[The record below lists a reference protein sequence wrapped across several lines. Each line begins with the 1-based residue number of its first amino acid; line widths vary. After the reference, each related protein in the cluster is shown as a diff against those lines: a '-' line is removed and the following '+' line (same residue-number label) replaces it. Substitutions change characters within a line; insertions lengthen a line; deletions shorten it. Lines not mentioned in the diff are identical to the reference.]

1 MSNEIEKLFYEEVRE
16 KKSAAMGVHNRTG
29 KRGLVGKMVTP
40 ADFSGRDY
48 REARNVAAF
57 NIVDI
62 VQKLQ
67 EAPALKSV
75 LLSKM
80 DEEYRTYRN
89 AIEKTLE
96 AVGEV
101 VRLSIEALAEEVKI
115 LSGRVA
121 ELEAMIATGIPHEP
135 KNGFGVQAAPAPKK
149 MSALGTPRRIRWGS
163 TPAEIKA
170 TAFRII
176 SDWVAKGEDINVHT
190 IKTRC
195 PSMLRWL
202 YGKKAV
208 FDGLKGL
215 VEEFRGQEGGQEAPA
230 PAKPQPEAVA
240 GGEGGA

>member
-16 KKSAAMGVHNRTG
+16 KKTAAMGVHNRTG

-48 REARNVAAF
+48 REARNLSAF
-57 NIVDI
+57 NILDI

-89 AIEKTLE
+89 AIEKTIE
-96 AVGEV
+96 AVGEI
-101 VRLSIEALAEEVKI
+101 VRFSIEALIVEI
-115 LSGRVA
+115 NHLSARVA
-121 ELEAMIATGIPHEP
+121 ELESQDPSGLPSAPR
-135 KNGFGVQAAPAPKK
+135 NGPGVQPPATPSK
-149 MSALGTPRRIRWGS
+149 MGPLGGSRRIRWGS
-163 TPAEIKA
+163 TPPEIKA
-170 TAFRII
+170 TAFRIV
-176 SDWVAKGEDINVHT
+176 SDWVTQGEDLNIHT

-215 VEEFRGQEGGQEAPA
+215 VEEFQGRETPVKVSA
-230 PAKPQPEAVA
+230 QPDTAA
-240 GGEGGA
+240 IGEGGA